1 MCPVRV
7 DILGST
13 VNQDK
18 KNVRRWDHQAILPSR
33 RNGSTEVEDE
43 GKEKKMNPRPT
54 TMIAARDDPVD
65 WQKLRQSGKAVSR
78 SSVTLQMSCTMQFIS
93 KACLEGQFKMQHW
106 GHS

>member
-18 KNVRRWDHQAILPSR
+18 ENVRRWDHQAILPSS

-54 TMIAARDDPVD
+54 A
-65 WQKLRQSGKAVSR
+65 QQ
-78 SSVTLQMSCTMQFIS
+78 Q
-93 KACLEGQFKMQHW
+93 
-106 GHS
+106 